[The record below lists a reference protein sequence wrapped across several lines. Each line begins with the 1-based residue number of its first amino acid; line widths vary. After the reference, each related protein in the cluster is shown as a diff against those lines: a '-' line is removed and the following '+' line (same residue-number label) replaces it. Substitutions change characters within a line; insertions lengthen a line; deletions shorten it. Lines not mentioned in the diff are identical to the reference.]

1 MLRILDIFFATV
13 ALIVLS
19 PLGML
24 IGIWVWID
32 TQNNPFFMQE
42 RVGKNGI
49 IFSIIKFRT
58 MRLNAQQM
66 GGLTIGVDDN
76 RITRSGYF
84 LRKYKLD
91 ELPQCW
97 NILLGDMSMVG
108 PRPELPYFVEKF
120 SEMQKIVLTVKPGLT
135 DEATIFYKNESDILA
150 KVNNP
155 ELYFSEK
162 IVPHKIE
169 LNMIFINRQTVW
181 NYLRI
186 IFKTAYCLYF
196 NKNNQ

>member
-13 ALIVLS
+13 ALIILS

-32 TQNNPFFMQE
+32 TQNNPFFIQE

-49 IFSIIKFRT
+49 IFNIIKFRT

-66 GGLTIGVDDN
+66 GGLTIGVNDK

-97 NILLGDMSMVG
+97 NILIGDMSMVG
-108 PRPELPYFVEKF
+108 PRPELPYFIEKY
-120 SEMQKIVLTVKPGLT
+120 SEIQKIVLTVKPGLT
-135 DEATIFYKNESDILA
+135 DEASIFYKNESEILA
-150 KVNNP
+150 EVNNP
-155 ELYFSEK
+155 ELYFLEK

-169 LNMIFINRQTVW
+169 LNLIFINRQTVW

-196 NKNNQ
+196 EKNNQ

>member
-97 NILLGDMSMVG
+97 NILIGDMSMVG

>member
-1 MLRILDIFFATV
+1 MLRILDIFFATI

-32 TQNNPFFMQE
+32 TQNNPFFIQE

-66 GGLTIGVDDN
+66 GGLTIGVNDK

-97 NILLGDMSMVG
+97 NILIGDMSMVG

-135 DEATIFYKNESDILA
+135 DEATIFYKNESEILA

-155 ELYFSEK
+155 ELYFLEK
-162 IVPHKIE
+162 IVPHKVE

-186 IFKTAYCLYF
+186 ILKTAYCLYF

>member
-1 MLRILDIFFATV
+1 
-13 ALIVLS
+13 
-19 PLGML
+19 
-24 IGIWVWID
+24 
-32 TQNNPFFMQE
+32 
-42 RVGKNGI
+42 
-49 IFSIIKFRT
+49 

-66 GGLTIGVDDN
+66 GGLTIGVNDK

-135 DEATIFYKNESDILA
+135 DEATIFYKNESEILA

-155 ELYFSEK
+155 ELYFLEK

-186 IFKTAYCLYF
+186 ILKTAYCLYF

>member
-1 MLRILDIFFATV
+1 MLRILDIFFATI

-32 TQNNPFFMQE
+32 TQNNPFFIQE

-49 IFSIIKFRT
+49 VFSIIKFRT

-76 RITRSGYF
+76 RINRSGYF

-97 NILLGDMSMVG
+97 NILIGDMSMVG
-108 PRPELPYFVEKF
+108 PRPELPCFVEKF

-135 DEATIFYKNESDILA
+135 DEATIFYKNEPEILA

-155 ELYFSEK
+155 ELYFLEK

-181 NYLRI
+181 NYFRI

-196 NKNNQ
+196 NKNSQ

>member
-1 MLRILDIFFATV
+1 MLRILDIFFATI

-32 TQNNPFFMQE
+32 TQNNPFFIQE

-49 IFSIIKFRT
+49 VFSIIKFRT

-76 RITRSGYF
+76 RINRSGYF

-97 NILLGDMSMVG
+97 NILIGDMSMVG
-108 PRPELPYFVEKF
+108 PRPELPCFVEKF

-135 DEATIFYKNESDILA
+135 DEATIFYKNEPEILA

-155 ELYFSEK
+155 ELYFLEK

-196 NKNNQ
+196 NKNSQ

>member
-1 MLRILDIFFATV
+1 MLRILDIFFAIIT
-13 ALIVLS
+13 LIVLS

-32 TQNNPFFMQE
+32 TQNNPFFIQE

-97 NILLGDMSMVG
+97 NILIGDMCMVG

-120 SEMQKIVLTVKPGLT
+120 SELQKIVLTVKPGLT
-135 DEATIFYKNESDILA
+135 DEATIFYKNESEILA

-155 ELYFSEK
+155 ELYFLEK
-162 IVPHKIE
+162 IVPHKVE

-186 IFKTAYCLYF
+186 IFKTAYCLLLE
-196 NKNNQ
+196 KK

>member
-1 MLRILDIFFATV
+1 MLRILDIFFATI

-97 NILLGDMSMVG
+97 NILIGDMSMVG

-120 SEMQKIVLTVKPGLT
+120 SELQKIVLTVKPGLT
-135 DEATIFYKNESDILA
+135 DEATIFYKNESEILA

-155 ELYFSEK
+155 ELYFLEK
-162 IVPHKIE
+162 IVPHKVE

-186 IFKTAYCLYF
+186 ILKTAYCLYF
-196 NKNNQ
+196 EKNNQ

>member
-1 MLRILDIFFATV
+1 MLRILDIFFATI

-32 TQNNPFFMQE
+32 TQNNPFFIQE

-49 IFSIIKFRT
+49 IFSIIKYRT

-66 GGLTIGVDDN
+66 GGLTIGVNDK

-97 NILLGDMSMVG
+97 NILIGDMSMVG

-135 DEATIFYKNESDILA
+135 DEATIFYKNESEILGE
-150 KVNNP
+150 VNNP
-155 ELYFSEK
+155 ELYFLEK
-162 IVPHKIE
+162 IVPHKVE

-186 IFKTAYCLYF
+186 ILKTAYCLYF

>member
-1 MLRILDIFFATV
+1 MLRILDIFFATI

-24 IGIWVWID
+24 ICIWVWID

-42 RVGKNGI
+42 RVGKNGVL
-49 IFSIIKFRT
+49 FSIIKFRT
-58 MRLNAQQM
+58 MLSDAQQM
-66 GGLTIGVDDN
+66 GGLTIGLDDN

-108 PRPELPYFVEKF
+108 PRPELPYFVKKF
-120 SEMQKIVLTVKPGLT
+120 SDKQKLVLKVKPGLT
-135 DEATIFYKNESDILA
+135 DEATIFYKNESEILA
-150 KVNNP
+150 KVKNP
-155 ELYFSEK
+155 ELYFLEK

-186 IFKTAYCLYF
+186 IFKTGYYLLF
-196 NKNNQ
+196 NKNNH